1 MTAPRIGGEA
11 LHAIDIVRGPI
22 AEHLAERGSEILRV
36 GGGAGADEDAV
47 GVIGVARV
55 IIL

>member
-22 AEHLAERGSEILRV
+22 AEHLAEQGSEILRIR
-36 GGGAGADEDAV
+36 GGPVADQDAV
-47 GVIGVARV
+47 AVVGVARV